1 MSSIG
6 KKITQLRTEMG
17 YTQKQLAKL
26 ANITEASLSR
36 YENGLREPK
45 INTLVKLAKVLGC
58 TVDYMVGNTDVID
71 GIIVDRQKLPELL
84 KTVDLQFLSIAKDL
98 EQSDIPAEDLRAIV
112 EIIAKNRT
120 V

>member
-1 MSSIG
+1 MNSIG

-26 ANITEASLSR
+26 ASITEASLSR

-58 TVDYMVGNTDVID
+58 TVDYMVGNTDVVD

-84 KTVDLQFLSIAKDL
+84 KTVDLKYLSIAKDL
-98 EQSDIPAEDLRAIV
+98 EHSNIPVEDLKAIV
-112 EIIAKNRT
+112 EIISKNRA